1 MGRLRA
7 WFQGLGRLVIL
18 GVTSGVLLM
27 WLVLLNDPENHAA
40 LALLLY
46 LPYPV
51 YLLPA
56 LASFLWSWCLAW
68 RWRVLATFT
77 LGVAAVVLMGWVWGR
92 ADKGSVP
99 VRLMTYNVK
108 AYNAVNRPGG
118 LAEVAAEVQ
127 RHNPDVLVMQD
138 AIHLMDKGYVSAQ
151 AHQAI
156 FGDRAIYAQG
166 EYIVASRL
174 PIKACHPVALPYNHV
189 SHSFVHC
196 VLVVKGQEL
205 DLVTVHF
212 LTPRA
217 GLNATRRAG
226 VKGLGLWRDNVN
238 KRLTQSGVLADQIGL
253 MKRPR
258 IVAGDL
264 NAPERSSVV
273 QDLLDTGM
281 RDAFSAAGRGYGYTH
296 GHSLWPGISLL
307 RIDHVLVSD
316 DIGVAR
322 VSVGG
327 TVASEHRPVI
337 ADLLMVRE

>member
-1 MGRLRA
+1 MGRLLKG
-7 WFQGLGRLVIL
+7 FQWLGRLVIL
-18 GVTSGVLLM
+18 AVTAGVLLM
-27 WLVLLNDPENHAA
+27 WLLLANDPENHAA

-46 LPYPV
+46 MPYPV

-56 LASFLWSWCLAW
+56 VTAFLWSWCLSW
-68 RWRVLATFT
+68 RWRVLALFT
-77 LGVAAVVLMGWVWGR
+77 LGVAAVVLMGWVWGQP
-92 ADKGSVP
+92 DKGRGH

-108 AYNAVNRPGG
+108 AYYAVNRPNG
-118 LAEVAAEVQ
+118 LAEVAAEV
-127 RHNPDVLVMQD
+127 RLHNPDVLVMQD
-138 AIHLMDKGYVSAQ
+138 AIHLMDKGLVSNEARR
-151 AHQAI
+151 AI
-156 FGDRAIYAQG
+156 FDDMAVYGDG
-166 EYIVASRL
+166 EYIVASRF
-174 PIKACHPVALPYNHV
+174 PIKSCHPVPLPYNHV

-196 VLVVKGQEL
+196 VLMVNGREV

-226 VKGLGLWRDNVN
+226 VKGLGMWRDNVN
-238 KRLTQSGVLADQIGL
+238 KRMTQSGVLADHIRL
-253 MKRPR
+253 MNRPR

-273 QDLLDTGM
+273 RDLLDTGM
-281 RDAFSAAGRGYGYTH
+281 RDAFAAAGRGYGYTH

-316 DIGVAR
+316 EIGVAR
-322 VSVGG
+322 AFAGG

-337 ADLLMVRE
+337 VDLLLVRE